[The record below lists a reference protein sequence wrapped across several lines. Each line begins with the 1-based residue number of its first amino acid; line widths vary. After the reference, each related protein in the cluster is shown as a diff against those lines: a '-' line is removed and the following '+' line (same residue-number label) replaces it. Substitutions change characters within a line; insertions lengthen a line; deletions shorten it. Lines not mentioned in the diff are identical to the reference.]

1 MKEKNPCCTI
11 SVDNGATMGR
21 AWTWRYRS
29 ISSDLQRPKSR
40 ILSGSTSAHSNAMA
54 PLERRERMEMSC
66 GVIPTVVPRVV
77 QAVRRRCV
85 KVVVLI
91 DAVELLL

>member
-1 MKEKNPCCTI
+1 
-11 SVDNGATMGR
+11 
-21 AWTWRYRS
+21 
-29 ISSDLQRPKSR
+29 
-40 ILSGSTSAHSNAMA
+40 MA